1 MAVDFFLPWVL
12 PLAGVSSL
20 SVCFWTIFFLF
31 FSTWTEF
38 GYVAIFSAKP
48 PGMHIFGRFFFFVHQ
63 VSCDELLVN
72 NNNLF
77 VAIIQTTNI
86 LTISSYLYMT

>member
-1 MAVDFFLPWVL
+1 VFPAIFFLCVSGRFFLPF
-12 PLAGVSSL
+12 
-20 SVCFWTIFFLF
+20 FWF

-63 VSCDELLVN
+63 VSCDELLAN

-86 LTISSYLYMT
+86 FTISSYLYMT